1 MIIYVFKFWNKDK
14 PLLYYGCQ
22 KAIAG
27 RVRGNKKIEV
37 PKIKRIQLHVARL
50 KKTETAFRYIIK
62 DYSNNG
68 FIVCISKLIKLLI
81 LLNPHAPVAQ
91 KLRISADSSLIRQ
104 KIGTFLYKMMW
115 LKVGYC
121 K

>member
-68 FIVCISKLIKLLI
+68 FIVYISNLIKLLI

-91 KLRISADSSLIRQ
+91 KIADQRWLIANSA
-104 KIGTFLYKMMW
+104 KIGTFYIKW
-115 LKVGYC
+115 C
-121 K
+121 D